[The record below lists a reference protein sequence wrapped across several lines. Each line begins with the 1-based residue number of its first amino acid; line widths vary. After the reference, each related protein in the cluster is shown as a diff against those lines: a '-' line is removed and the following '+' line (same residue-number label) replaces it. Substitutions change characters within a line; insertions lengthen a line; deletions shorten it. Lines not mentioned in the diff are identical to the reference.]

1 MKMNV
6 LTKKKPPIVA
16 HLALTRPRERGAE
29 VAVSDRGFER
39 NQGSL
44 TRRCFRFR
52 AASREIAHIVFYPVQ
67 LSRPPLIHQRGRT
80 HTMLA
85 ATARRSSSVL
95 RGAARVTGTRYFAV
109 RLAADPHATPRAALE
124 RVAPRLN
131 VSFARDGLDIRD
143 DGARA
148 RDDDVASDGDAPD
161 EPRPRLASERTGRV
175 ARPNTPRTPRTRAS
189 LTSTPTP
196 PDPSVVSPRNSV
208 FHDASASSPFSH
220 SFVSAPSRLPGCLQR
235 G

>member
-1 MKMNV
+1 MDV
-6 LTKKKPPIVA
+6 FDVFVSV
-16 HLALTRPRERGAE
+16 PRHA
-29 VAVSDRGFER
+29 
-39 NQGSL
+39 
-44 TRRCFRFR
+44 
-52 AASREIAHIVFYPVQ
+52 IADILRYPVQ
-67 LSRPPLIHQRGRT
+67 LSLPPLIHQRGRT

-161 EPRPRLASERTGRV
+161 EPRPRLASDGRAVSRGRKPLEPLER
-175 ARPNTPRTPRTRAS
+175 ARR
-189 LTSTPTP
+189 
-196 PDPSVVSPRNSV
+196 
-208 FHDASASSPFSH
+208 
-220 SFVSAPSRLPGCLQR
+220 
-235 G
+235 